1 MQKTAK
7 KKGFFVSI
15 MDFILKFVKMDLI
28 ERRNLAGYLFILPF
42 LLGLLLVFLP
52 SLWRTFVF
60 SINDIII
67 RMDGTG
73 FDLQWYGFGYYVEA
87 FTVDVDFRKYLLE
100 TFRDMVINLPVIM
113 IFSFFMAVMLNKKKL
128 PGRTVFRV
136 IFFMPV
142 IIYTGVASAAGTT
155 SGSGELEAVA
165 AQVFADPMINA
176 GGSGMKSGL
185 ASLTGVATSIEGV
198 ISSLS
203 IGSWLMDFIMLSVSR
218 LEWIIQSSGV
228 QIIVFLSALQSIPTS
243 IFEAASV
250 EGLTGWEMFWKI
262 TFPMISPMILVNA
275 VYTIVDTFTN
285 TRYQIASYINTVS
298 FSRTNY
304 SLGSAMSFI
313 YFLLVIILI
322 GIIAA
327 VCSRFMFYQ
336 E

>member
-7 KKGFFVSI
+7 KKGLFVSV
-15 MDFILKFVKMDLI
+15 MDYILRFVKMDLI
-28 ERRNLAGYLFILPF
+28 ERRNLAGYFFVIPF
-42 LLGLLLVFLP
+42 LIGLLLIFLP
-52 SLWRTFVF
+52 SLWNTFVF
-60 SINDIII
+60 SINDILI
-67 RMDGTG
+67 RSDGTG
-73 FDLQWYGFGYYVEA
+73 YDLAWYGFGYYKHA
-87 FTVDVDFRKYLLE
+87 FMSDVDFRKYLLE
-100 TFRDMVINLPVIM
+100 TLRDMCINLPVIM
-113 IFSFFMAVMLNKKKL
+113 IFSFFMAIMLNKKKL

-155 SGSGELEAVA
+155 AVSGEAAAAA
-165 AQVFADPMINA
+165 AQIFADPSMNA

-185 ASLTGVATSIEGV
+185 ASLTGVAAGV
-198 ISSLS
+198 ENIIGSLR
-203 IGSWLMDFIMLSVSR
+203 IGSWLMNFIMLSVSR

-228 QIIVFLSALQSIPTS
+228 QIIVFLSALQSISTS

-285 TRYQIASYINTVS
+285 TRYQIAGYINTVS
-298 FSRTNY
+298 FSRINY

-313 YFLLVIILI
+313 YFVCIMIVI

-327 VCSRFMFYQ
+327 LCSRFMFYQ

>member
-15 MDFILKFVKMDLI
+15 MDYILRFVKMDLI
-28 ERRNLAGYLFILPF
+28 ERRNLAGYYFVIPF
-42 LLGLLLVFLP
+42 LVGLLLVFLP
-52 SLWRTFVF
+52 SLWNTFIF

-67 RMDGTG
+67 RADGTG
-73 FDLQWYGFGYYVEA
+73 YDLQYYGFGYYVEA
-87 FTVDVDFRKYLLE
+87 FTVDVDFRTYLLN
-100 TFRDMVINLPVIM
+100 TIRDMCINLPVII
-113 IFSFFMAVMLNKKKL
+113 IFSFFMAIMLNKKKL

-155 SGSGELEAVA
+155 AVSGEMQAVA
-165 AQVFADPMINA
+165 AQVFADPTINA

-185 ASLTGVATSIEGV
+185 ASLTGVSSVVENV
-198 ISSLS
+198 IYSLK
-203 IGSWLMDFIMLSVSR
+203 IGGWLMDFIMLSVSR

-228 QIIVFLSALQSIPTS
+228 QIIVFLSALQSISTS

-285 TRYQIASYINTVS
+285 TRYEIAGYINTVS

-313 YFLLVIILI
+313 YFVCVLAVI
-322 GIIAA
+322 GVIAA
-327 VCSRFMFYQ
+327 LCSRFMFYQ